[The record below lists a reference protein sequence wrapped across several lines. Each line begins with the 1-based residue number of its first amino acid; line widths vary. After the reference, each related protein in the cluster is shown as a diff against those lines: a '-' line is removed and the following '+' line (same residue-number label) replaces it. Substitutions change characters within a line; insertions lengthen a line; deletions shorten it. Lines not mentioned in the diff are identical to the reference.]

1 MEKLKFSSLALAD
14 LKRLVRLQEG
24 EVAEHAWTDVE
35 SIALTRQEQ
44 EQAQL
49 IAQRLRLR
57 TTNLMNEAT
66 IWAKAIFPLLVLA
79 EQPGVEAWAEIALKG
94 TYKMFEVEG
103 IADGVLAKSVAGRI
117 EAPYF
122 VVVETKKGVEGEN
135 PVFQLYGQLLAAAYQ
150 DWLVDGQ
157 ATQEI
162 FGCYTIGDS
171 WQFVRA
177 EVSDIEAEQP
187 RLSVEYSREYVEKL
201 EAETILKIL
210 KGIVQ
215 EALARRHRLDS
226 DNDG

>member
-1 MEKLKFSSLALAD
+1 MEKLKFSSLCLAD
-14 LKRLVRLQEG
+14 LKRVVQLQEG
-24 EVAEHAWTDVE
+24 VVAEHAWSSVDH
-35 SIALTRQEQ
+35 LTLNPRDQ

-49 IAQRLRLR
+49 IAQRLLLR

-94 TYKMFEVEG
+94 VYKTFEIEG

-117 EAPYF
+117 EAPYL

-150 DWLVDGQ
+150 DWLLSEQPV
-157 ATQEI
+157 QEM

-177 EVSDIEAEQP
+177 EVSDMETDRP
-187 RLSVEYSREYVEKL
+187 RLTVEYSREYVEKL

-215 EALARRHRLDS
+215 RGLAQPQRS
-226 DNDG
+226 T